1 MTILSPA
8 PDHEV
13 ITMVLILLC
22 PPIGTSVVLHTVT
35 YGVLVLLLVPRWY
48 LLTRN
53 VGAHAD
59 TDTAETPSRYRY
71 GYPINI
77 YIYTDS

>member
-1 MTILSPA
+1 MPILSPA

-13 ITMVLILLC
+13 IRMVLILLC
-22 PPIGTSVVLHTVT
+22 PPIGTSVVLHTLT
-35 YGVLVLLLVPRWY
+35 YGVLVLLVVPRSY
-48 LLTRN
+48 LLTMSG
-53 VGAHAD
+53 GAHAH